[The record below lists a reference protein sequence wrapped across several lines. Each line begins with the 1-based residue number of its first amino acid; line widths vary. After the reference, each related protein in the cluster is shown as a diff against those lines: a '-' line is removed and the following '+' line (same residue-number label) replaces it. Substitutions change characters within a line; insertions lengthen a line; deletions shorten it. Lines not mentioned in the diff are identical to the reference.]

1 MLRQIHRW
9 SGFIFSIMAI
19 VNIVAVILQANA
31 QWLGLLAV
39 APLLVLLPTGLY
51 MFTQPYLARNA

>member
-9 SGFIFSIMAI
+9 SGFVFSIAAI
-19 VNIVAVILQANA
+19 VNIVAVILKSNS

-51 MFTQPYLARNA
+51 MFARPYFARNP

>member
-39 APLLVLLPTGLY
+39 IPLLALLPTGLY
-51 MFTQPYLARNA
+51 MFTQPYLARKA

>member
-1 MLRQIHRW
+1 VLRQVHRW
-9 SGFIFSIMAI
+9 SGLLFSIAAI
-19 VNIVAVILQANA
+19 VNIVAVILQVNA

-51 MFTQPYLARNA
+51 MFVRPHLARNA